1 MQNVSFCMHYLYTR
15 TMGVTVQVRD
25 LDADVNERLKAAAS
39 AKGLSYSEYL
49 RRELTRIA
57 ERLRI
62 EQRWAELTAARE
74 ARLDEELGLPRP
86 RFEPAPID
94 AETIVR
100 LLHEGREER

>member
-1 MQNVSFCMHYLYTR
+1 MQRDYDR
-15 TMGVTVQVRD
+15 IMGVTVQVRD
-25 LDADVNERLKAAAS
+25 LDADVSERLKAEAS

-74 ARLDEELGLPRP
+74 ASLDEELSLPRP

-94 AETIVR
+94 SETIVR